1 MMESLESSGAWS
13 VLFSNLGRRIKIL
26 TEVNSISKG
35 MIQFKGEAFAFLILQ
50 SEELLKMEC
59 FGIEFNQK
67 IIWSRHYE
75 NTITQINIILKLS
88 RVDLKILK
96 YLGAA
101 RSWIKYW
108 QSLRPAFRYEILAMT
123 ENRFLVHLMLALGM
137 DKDILLAD
145 LDHAQRQPKLF
156 LTGVDVE
163 KLDPQKRGS
172 ALKEIF
178 YLQWEQKILSRTGAL
193 AWLKDNYLK

>member
-1 MMESLESSGAWS
+1 
-13 VLFSNLGRRIKIL
+13 
-26 TEVNSISKG
+26 
-35 MIQFKGEAFAFLILQ
+35 
-50 SEELLKMEC
+50 
-59 FGIEFNQK
+59 
-67 IIWSRHYE
+67 
-75 NTITQINIILKLS
+75 
-88 RVDLKILK
+88 
-96 YLGAA
+96 
-101 RSWIKYW
+101 
-108 QSLRPAFRYEILAMT
+108 
-123 ENRFLVHLMLALGM
+123 MLALGM